1 MLFLHSGITVG
12 LVRTSYSTPEVGGP
26 LSVCVEIF
34 DGNLERNVSLTLTTS
49 DDTAI
54 GRTCRHA
61 YSNIHTMTENCNC
74 NIKPFNIPH
83 TIIQFYDIQKGSK
96 SPKSS

>member
-1 MLFLHSGITVG
+1 MLFLHPEITVG
-12 LVRTSYSTPEVGGP
+12 LVRTSYSTPEIGGP

-54 GRTCRHA
+54 GRICRHA
-61 YSNIHTMTENCNC
+61 YNNIMALYHDR
-74 NIKPFNIPH
+74 KLQH
-83 TIIQFYDIQKGSK
+83 KAIQRTSYYNSIL
-96 SPKSS
+96 